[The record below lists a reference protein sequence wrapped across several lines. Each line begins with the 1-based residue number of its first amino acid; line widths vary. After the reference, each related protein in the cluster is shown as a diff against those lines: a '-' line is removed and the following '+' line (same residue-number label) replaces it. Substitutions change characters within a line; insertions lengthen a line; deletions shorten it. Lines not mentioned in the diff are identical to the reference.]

1 MRTTNRRNTSI
12 ILANVLDQFDSNLYG
27 FIAPIMAP
35 LFFPKQEPIVQ
46 LILAYSFLATSSIT
60 RPIGVL
66 IFGWLATRYNP
77 WSVLRITL
85 IGVGLSTFLMG
96 CIPTFSS
103 VGYYSVLILLWV
115 RIIGGIFAQGERTIA
130 SIYILEDQ
138 SNKHAVMTNAWFE
151 SSVVVGCAMA
161 SWAASYVSEY
171 TWRIPF
177 WCGGVLALYAVFL
190 RYSKPV
196 ILRESA
202 ATDRHPREGEDPFIL
217 CNTSQNP
224 FDDKAMDPRLREDDG
239 LETHANNRPSL
250 RSILLVI
257 FAGGLYYVTYDL
269 SFVLLNTFAPL
280 ITNISRETMMFWNTT
295 LLLFDMFL
303 FVPLAYVIRHRHI
316 ATIKKLSVI
325 MLALPAIPFFYFM
338 KDASLLYVLF
348 VRFWIVFWGVVFSCV
363 LNVRLLQ
370 LFPHKHKYLW
380 LGLGGSVGSALIGR
394 STSALCLWGWHKTH
408 VAAVPGVYLC
418 VIATVVWLLSRQ
430 PIVSSSNG
438 FGRLPE

>member
-1 MRTTNRRNTSI
+1 MQKRNVSI

-66 IFGWLATRYNP
+66 IFGWLAAHYNP

-85 IGVGLSTFLMG
+85 MGVGLSTFLMG

-103 VGYYSVLILLWV
+103 VGYYSAFILLWV
-115 RIIGGIFAQGERTIA
+115 RIVGGVFAQGERTIA

-138 SNKHAVMTNAWFE
+138 SNKYPVRTNAWFE
-151 SSVVVGCAMA
+151 SSVIVGSAMA
-161 SWAASYVSEY
+161 SWTANYVSEY

-190 RYSKPV
+190 RYSQSV
-196 ILRESA
+196 IRG
-202 ATDRHPREGEDPFIL
+202 EGV
-217 CNTSQNP
+217 
-224 FDDKAMDPRLREDDG
+224 AREDIKTTEFG
-239 LETHANNRPSL
+239 NKTGSLGNTIANGCSVSGRSLSKDDRPSL
-250 RSILLVI
+250 RSFLLVV

-280 ITNISRETMMFWNTT
+280 ITNISRETMMYWNTT

-325 MLALPAIPFFYFM
+325 MLALPSIPFFYFM
-338 KDASLLYVLF
+338 QDASLFYVLF

-363 LNVRLLQ
+363 LNVHLLQ

-380 LGLGGSVGSALIGR
+380 LGLGGAAGSALIGR
-394 STSALCLWGWHKTH
+394 STSALCLWGWHETH
-408 VAAVPGVYLC
+408 FAAVPGVYLC
-418 VIATVVWLLSRQ
+418 VVAMMVWLFSRK
-430 PIVSSSNG
+430 I
-438 FGRLPE
+438 